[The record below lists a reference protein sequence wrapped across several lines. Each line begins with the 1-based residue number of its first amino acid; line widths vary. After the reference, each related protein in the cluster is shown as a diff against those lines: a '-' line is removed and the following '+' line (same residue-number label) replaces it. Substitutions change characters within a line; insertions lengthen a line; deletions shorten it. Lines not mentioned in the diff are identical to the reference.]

1 MRRRL
6 SRWYSLYS
14 LLSCCE
20 WEINSKTCVCVCV
33 SAVLVRVLFAF
44 FCDTPPGMMAT
55 VTADHTGGRYDDHTV
70 EIAQTSGTQWHYD
83 HRHTFKLLGE
93 WHTGLKHKMM
103 PSLINQYFL
112 SLKTCKHWLKTHRL
126 PHFIFIHSYDS
137 PLPDDEKFSLKTLL
151 SKVRRVF
158 ESCFSSQY
166 LRLP

>member
-1 MRRRL
+1 ML
-6 SRWYSLYS
+6 WVGNKLQ
-14 LLSCCE
+14 
-20 WEINSKTCVCVCV
+20 NMCVCVCV
-33 SAVLVRVLFAF
+33 SSSGESVVCVFLWY
-44 FCDTPPGMMAT
+44 TPRDDGDSYCWSHRGGDMMIT
-55 VTADHTGGRYDDHTV
+55 LWKLPRPQEHN
-70 EIAQTSGTQWHYD
+70 D

-126 PHFIFIHSYDS
+126 PHFFFIHSYDS

>member
-1 MRRRL
+1 ML
-6 SRWYSLYS
+6 WVGHKLQ
-14 LLSCCE
+14 
-20 WEINSKTCVCVCV
+20 NVCVCV
-33 SAVLVRVLFAF
+33 SAVLVRECCLRF
-44 FCDTPPGMMAT
+44 FVIHPQGWWRQLLLITQ
-55 VTADHTGGRYDDHTV
+55 GGRYDDHTV
-70 EIAQTSGTQWHYD
+70 EKIAQTSGTQWHYD

-93 WHTGLKHKMM
+93 WHTGLKHKTM

-126 PHFIFIHSYDS
+126 PHFFFIHSYDS

-158 ESCFSSQY
+158 ESCFSSEY